1 MADLNLG
8 DALSD
13 SVPQMDS
20 ETPVQRDFIAALE
33 AEGFD
38 DKVGETVD
46 KMDYVPLLD
55 PDSQQEGVAVTPGG
69 RAPARHSGTKGEER
83 NHLEEQQVLAP
94 DFVPAG
100 GFPEQW
106 LTHATTLQM
115 DTGLTDFSQPGPAM
129 NLDVGV
135 ALLSMERPP
144 ALADPQRP
152 TPSLT
157 DQDTAAGSPKD
168 RGEAG
173 IFGHTVDPISVW
185 GEPWGGD
192 VGLRAE
198 LPFTPSVS
206 TVISRHASQM
216 VDGPQEPRD
225 PQCLQGPGALEE
237 REGEVSERRQ
247 QQKKKKKRRI
257 RDDMYD
263 TGDGRSSLETQSE
276 GTAPVDNARR
286 NALRRDGGWEREEG
300 GRSATR
306 VKKGKN
312 RKKIPEEW
320 ALPLESQL
328 QELAAEPVAFPLAPE
343 DLPSLKEQLLSST
356 EASSFTHGLDEYPP
370 PSLPT
375 SLAEDLLCLTGGVS
389 SPPPFAL
396 HPKASPLPMSPFQGD
411 QCSPPANASPE
422 REIALVRLEVPDSF
436 SLATARDSLSLDLD
450 LLTGGTF
457 TSFLPEVAPQTPDS
471 KPASSEESQ
480 NDLGDQGPLNTI
492 SVAEWLEMEPPALP
506 KETPASD
513 SDAPMDK
520 VALLP
525 DATKDL
531 SCTTPEELDHK
542 PFLLRGEPVPIPGP
556 LRPRTSS
563 PDLIPS
569 SSPGQIPPMERGE
582 PRSPG
587 QKPPKKTRPT
597 KDPSSPPRFKRSPPH
612 SPPAFTQSS
621 PRSGLNP
628 AAPPFVPRLPDAPV
642 PPVISGKEIK
652 KRIEHSKQEEKTEKT
667 SKQEKV
673 EKTEPS
679 QKSEKLESVEKNG
692 NVDEGEKIEKNSA
705 KLDGQQKGE
714 VESLGEKA
722 DSVKVKSTMETAE
735 RVEQLDE
742 IEMLEK
748 KENVPHKMENNKVDK
763 TEKVEKDDKVEKM
776 EKVEKDDKV
785 EKMEKVEKEDKVQK
799 TEKVEKEDKV
809 QKTEKVENKVEM
821 VEKMDNVDKP
831 DKVVKEDKIV
841 ERMEK
846 EKLDKVE
853 KIDKVEDNVKPEK
866 MDKVDKGEKGD
877 EVGKIEKV
885 VVDKAE
891 KLEELKVDKVE
902 RTEKVEK
909 EDKVEESDKVEN
921 IVEIV
926 EKEGKVD
933 KTGKVE
939 EEDKVEKTGKM
950 EEEDKAGKVEV
961 KKMDKEEVKNKT
973 EKTESDRTADKEDK
987 AVKIP
992 ELNGQLE
999 KTDKEDEESGKSGAV
1014 EKKETAE
1021 KTDSTKQAGEAAT
1034 VDKQEK
1040 TGQTEKAEK
1049 KDEGREKVKAPAG
1062 NKATRGVKSLSTN
1075 GIGTVPKKDLTSPD
1089 KKTKPPAGPGRMRP
1103 PKPWTDLQSTCTSSA
1118 PTHKRPS
1125 PSPTSSSTAPS
1136 RKSPL
1141 PKTPAPHTASKR
1153 PVSATSRTPTT
1164 TSQENKPKE
1173 EKCPA
1178 VPKVNT
1184 VPKTNSSTT
1193 TSAKPARTPRV
1204 SPSTT
1209 RSPTGPLAP
1218 RRSSATK
1225 ANETG
1230 EVGKPSIL
1238 KSTPADSRRPK
1249 SAPNRNSTSG
1259 RPTRSPTAAP
1269 APALPER
1276 KPPVPRA
1283 PRSSAA
1289 PTTAKAAPRLSTAPG
1304 TVPTSDVR
1312 NVRSKVGSTDNAK
1325 HQPGGGKVQIVNK
1338 KLDFSHVTSRCGSKD
1353 NIKHVPG
1360 GGNVMIL
1367 NKKPD
1372 LSKVTSKCGSKT
1384 NIKHKPGGGDV
1395 KLESLKVKDK
1405 AQAKVG
1411 STDNAEGVSETAKQ
1425 DVAPSSGAL
1434 AAVDSAQESGLRKE
1448 TPSGG
1453 EGFRGPLGLD
1463 SRIPETSV

>member
-1089 KKTKPPAGPGRMRP
+1089 KKTK
-1103 PKPWTDLQSTCTSSA
+1103 
-1118 PTHKRPS
+1118 
-1125 PSPTSSSTAPS
+1125 
-1136 RKSPL
+1136 
-1141 PKTPAPHTASKR
+1141 
-1153 PVSATSRTPTT
+1153 
-1164 TSQENKPKE
+1164 E